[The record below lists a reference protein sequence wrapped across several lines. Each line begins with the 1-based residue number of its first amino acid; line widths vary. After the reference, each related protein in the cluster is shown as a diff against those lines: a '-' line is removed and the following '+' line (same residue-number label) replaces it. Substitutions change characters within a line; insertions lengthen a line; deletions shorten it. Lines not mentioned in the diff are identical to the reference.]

1 MVLSLTIL
9 PSLTKLPSFISTSSF
24 SILHSHSLNS
34 TLILNS
40 TLSFYQFNS
49 FSYLSPSLCLS
60 LHYSLC
66 NLTGILI
73 LETLSSSFPVVAQI
87 FFAFSFLWLIKA
99 LLLVIMA
106 TLEAQRLLEHVII
119 DYMCKRG
126 FHQTGEVFLCEI
138 FANQNPDAI
147 NSLDEAFLQAWWG
160 NFYEAYSS
168 RFPDFPVLAAEC
180 FDKVAETVEN
190 VVANNGPANQFYS
203 SNHTGVNISNVMP
216 VMPSPQLMVSSPL
229 MESSSPDPM
238 DAMISDLMSRDI
250 PSDLQSEMNEI
261 YQMPTVPPEWN
272 ARDDRPDINLGGPAQ
287 MELNN
292 HAAANA
298 LPASPELSDAGIY
311 FEEIR
316 HLHTKSKLLYCHF
329 NQIMCWPW
337 KMIWKVK
344 VPYKVS
350 CFTWLLA
357 RGKALTLDNF
367 CKRGHHLCSS
377 CSSCF
382 LCGEEPETINHL
394 FLHRKLT
401 EQLWRMF
408 LNYRGILWTMP
419 SKIVDVLACWNRE
432 GNAIQ
437 EMRWKVIPGCIW
449 WTIWE
454 ERNQRCF
461 EDKANHFQKIKMKC
475 LGLFYFWCKGIGLE
489 DNESISDVL
498 ESL

>member
-9 PSLTKLPSFISTSSF
+9 PSLTKLPSFNSTSSF

-40 TLSFYQFNS
+40 ILLFYQFNS

-106 TLEAQRLLEHVII
+106 NLEAQRLLEHVII

-126 FHQTGEVFLCEI
+126 FHQTGEVFLREI

-147 NSLDEAFLQAWWG
+147 KSLDEAFLQAWWG
-160 NFYEAYSS
+160 KFYEAYSS

-203 SNHTGVNISNVMP
+203 SDHTGVNISNVMP

-238 DAMISDLMSRDI
+238 DAMISDLMSREI
-250 PSDLQSEMNEI
+250 PSDLQSEMNEMYGMLPFASNVG

-298 LPASPELSDAGIY
+298 LPASPELSDAGY
-311 FEEIR
+311 NGS
-316 HLHTKSKLLYCHF
+316 LQQGWPSVDNVA
-329 NQIMCWPW
+329 NQ
-337 KMIWKVK
+337 
-344 VPYKVS
+344 
-350 CFTWLLA
+350 
-357 RGKALTLDNF
+357 TLDML
-367 CKRGHHLCSS
+367 KHPAPASS
-377 CSSCF
+377 
-382 LCGEEPETINHL
+382 GEFFQL
-394 FLHRKLT
+394 LT
-401 EQLWRMF
+401 QADLSV
-408 LNYRGILWTMP
+408 NILGDT
-419 SKIVDVLACWNRE
+419 
-432 GNAIQ
+432 
-437 EMRWKVIPGCIW
+437 
-449 WTIWE
+449 
-454 ERNQRCF
+454 NQRIPENLTADQQIIAPRGGIVRSSGKQPAEQSRKRKTPMSSRESVEKEIATDAGF
-461 EDKANHFQKIKMKC
+461 AASARTQAKRKAR
-475 LGLFYFWCKGIGLE
+475 
-489 DNESISDVL
+489 
-498 ESL
+498 